1 MGRETAPLMGL
12 MCSDCSE
19 GESSFFT
26 RERRKTGGTN
36 GCWGGHAGVLLGFMH
51 LPSEA
56 ASCSSHHKAKATA
69 AKVAERWP
77 SKSCLPASV
86 SASALCERGLG
97 RVSTSPRSLRW
108 PCCQPATARS
118 RGPQLP
124 MFHVRLAWKG
134 SPWVCS
140 DLRAARGRQGWA

>member
-26 RERRKTGGTN
+26 REGRKTGGTN

-69 AKVAERWP
+69 AKVAARQSGGQANPVCQPPFLPLHYVRGPRLRLNLP
-77 SKSCLPASV
+77 SEPPMALLPACYRQESRPSAPHVPCLPGV
-86 SASALCERGLG
+86 EGVPLGL
-97 RVSTSPRSLRW
+97 L
-108 PCCQPATARS
+108 
-118 RGPQLP
+118 
-124 MFHVRLAWKG
+124 
-134 SPWVCS
+134 
-140 DLRAARGRQGWA
+140 